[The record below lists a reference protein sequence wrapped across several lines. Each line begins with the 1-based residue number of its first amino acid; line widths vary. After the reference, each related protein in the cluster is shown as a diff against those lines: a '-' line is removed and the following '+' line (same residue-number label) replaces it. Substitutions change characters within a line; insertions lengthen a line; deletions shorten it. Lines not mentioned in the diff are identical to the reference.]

1 MQPDEYNPLPPEA
14 HAFLDGRLDAEAE
27 ADFRRRLK
35 DDDALRENVEKLQ
48 GALAAL
54 KTLSVKDPGAEFTQR
69 VMGRVRE
76 AELIERARRRIV
88 GARTPLWQHFAQV
101 AAGAVAAALV
111 LALTGVFSPAAP
123 ESPLDPLDGVMATA
137 TEDDL
142 RPALAEQQMRLRRV
156 ADHLGTLAGADAE
169 SQRQLLRAELEYA
182 GLQRR
187 NLWLSGQIA
196 ALPLE
201 RRRELQ
207 GYLDSLS
214 RALAALDE
222 ELAESAARGRPVDIA
237 HARSALRAVKAPQGL
252 GGHIYLSLQ
261 GAGSSSALRV
271 STPEN
276 WPDEVRAYAA
286 VREATYSHDDA
297 RILAA
302 CEAYLRPYARGGK
315 FVRAARLHEVATLVR
330 LGRPAE
336 AAQRYEQT
344 FGLFEEKLE
353 PSDVLWLQEWMSQ
366 AELDQLRAARS
377 ALRGGSG
384 D

>member
-14 HAFLDGRLDAEAE
+14 HAFLDGRMDADAE
-27 ADFRRRLK
+27 ADFRRRLN
-35 DDDALRENVEKLQ
+35 DDSALRENVEKLQ

-54 KTLSVKDPGAEFTQR
+54 KTLPVRDPGAEFTQR

-111 LALTGVFSPAAP
+111 LALTGVFNPAVQEVRP
-123 ESPLDPLDGVMATA
+123 DPLDGVMATA

-156 ADHLGTLAGADAE
+156 SDHIGTLAGADAE
-169 SQRQLLRAELEYA
+169 AQRMLLRAELEYPR
-182 GLQRR
+182 LQRR
-187 NLWLSGQIA
+187 NLWLSGQTA

-201 RRRELQ
+201 RRREIQ

-222 ELAESAARGRPVDIA
+222 ELAESAAGGRPVDIA
-237 HARSALRAVKAPQGL
+237 RARNALRAVKAPQGIE
-252 GGHIYLSLQ
+252 GHIYLSLQ
-261 GAGSSSALRV
+261 GNGASSALRV

-276 WPDEVRAYAA
+276 WPDEVRAYATL
-286 VREATYSHDDA
+286 REATYSHDDA

-315 FVRAARLHEVATLVR
+315 FVRAARLHEVACLVR

-353 PSDVLWLQEWMSQ
+353 PADVLWLQEWMSQ